1 MNRHIRSIVATM
13 FAVALTAIAAE
24 EPAVPTVVFYEI
36 PGCPI
41 CKKIN
46 GWLDTLDKEH
56 PKKAQIIRK
65 PSSEAL
71 HAEMAA
77 RGIDHHGVVILTPA
91 GEVSWRHNAHTLTEE
106 ALRQGFNQ
114 FIVGTPTSADKKLAV
129 DVTGMDC
136 GGCAKTITTALT
148 KLDGITKCDITFENK
163 GGVIQYDPAK
173 LTEQR
178 ILETIS
184 KTGFKASVKK

>member
-1 MNRHIRSIVATM
+1 MNRSVHGIVVAAT
-13 FAVALTAIAAE
+13 FVLALAASGA
-24 EPAVPTVVFYEI
+24 EPAKAPKTTSGNQQPGTALVFYEI

-56 PKKAQIIRK
+56 PNKAQIIRK

-71 HAEMAA
+71 HEEMVA

-91 GEVSWRHNAHTLTEE
+91 GEVSWRNDAHTLTEQ
-106 ALRQGFNQ
+106 ALRQGFTK
-114 FIVGTPTSADKKLAV
+114 FVLEASSTPSHPTPTAQPAPKSNDTVLTV

-136 GGCAKTITTALT
+136 DGCAKKINDALT
-148 KLDGITKCDITFENK
+148 KLDGVTKCEIT
-163 GGVIQYDPAK
+163 
-173 LTEQR
+173 
-178 ILETIS
+178 
-184 KTGFKASVKK
+184 